1 MTTRVLLLDDD
12 DSNLLTLSALLEM
25 EGLDVVTASSIAAAR
40 VILRGES
47 APFDVVLI
55 DQHLKDGHGSQIIA
69 DARAQ
74 SPQVKVLMLSG
85 VAQEASEHAP
95 DAFVMKGADFNTLLA
110 VVRRLVPS
118 T

>member
-1 MTTRVLLLDDD
+1 MSARVLLLDDD
-12 DSNLLTLSALLEM
+12 ASNLLTLSALLEM
-25 EGLDVVTASSIAAAR
+25 EGLDVVTASSIAAAL
-40 VILRGES
+40 VILRGDA

-85 VAQEASEHAP
+85 VAQERSEHAP
-95 DAFVMKGADFNTLLA
+95 DAFIMKGADFASLMK
-110 VVRRLVPS
+110 VMRRLVPS
-118 T
+118 A